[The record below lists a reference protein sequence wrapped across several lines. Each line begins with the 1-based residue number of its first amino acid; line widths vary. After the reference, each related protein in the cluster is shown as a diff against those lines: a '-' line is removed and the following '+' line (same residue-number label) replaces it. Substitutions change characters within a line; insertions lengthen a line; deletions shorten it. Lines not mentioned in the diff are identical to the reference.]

1 MATKTDVASRIPSS
15 KGGRFLGF
23 LAVGAT
29 GLVINQLAFWMLTD
43 VFGLY
48 YLWGFL
54 LATQFSTAW
63 NFVLLERYVF
73 EGRREG
79 RWARLGWYALMN
91 NIWNV
96 ASAPVMYA
104 MTTGLHVSHLWA
116 NWLVITGM
124 TLVRFAISNRLI
136 WRDRSGSGDGLGGG
150 DGFSGGDG
158 SPLGDGSGVDATG
171 VRPMTRK
178 RSWRYDVHGIV
189 RIVSQTPL
197 PELER
202 FEVPALLG
210 EPDIEV
216 VVSNRG
222 FGGLRRRVTVTEHD
236 GEVTYVE
243 QLGRFGFAAKIDIET
258 LSRIQVSKLLRRSP
272 HVAYTNVVEPV
283 VRWLMVR
290 KGYILAHAACLQID
304 GHGVLITAR
313 TDTGKTTTCLKSIR
327 EQGSGFVS
335 DDMVIID
342 HEGRALSFPKPL
354 TISSHTLHA
363 VKGAPMPTLT
373 RAALQIQ
380 GRIHSKFGRSVGMA
394 IGNAHLPVAT
404 MSALVQMAVP
414 PPKFHVDRLIP
425 EAELVSALDLDR
437 LVVIERGDALLRELD
452 EEAAFEILSENT
464 EDAYGFPPYPRI
476 EGWFTDGYVDDERAI
491 RRKLIARLE
500 SVHLR
505 TPDRNWYE
513 RLPQLAAGIAVPV
526 GGEVVRIEETGDVML
541 DLTGVGD
548 LEPVEPEGG
557 EVIALDTERHA
568 AESLASRFAQ
578 LSTNEAEEVERALSG
593 ALTLLQKVSDILD
606 QQSDREAPAVSG
618 LVASVRSL
626 RDARITQGKR

>member
-1 MATKTDVASRIPSS
+1 MATSTETPRVPSS
-15 KGGRFLGF
+15 RGGRFLGF

-29 GLVINQLAFWMLTD
+29 GLVVNQLAFWILTD

-73 EGRREG
+73 DGQKEG
-79 RWARLGWYALMN
+79 RWGRLGWYALMN

-96 ASAPVMYA
+96 ASAPLMYA
-104 MTTGLHVSHLWA
+104 MTSGFGVPHLWA

-136 WRDRSGSGDGLGGG
+136 WGDRSKGMDAA
-150 DGFSGGDG
+150 
-158 SPLGDGSGVDATG
+158 GVMPGMRQSTW
-171 VRPMTRK
+171 
-178 RSWRYDVHGIV
+178 SYDVHGIV
-189 RIVSQTPL
+189 RIASESPL

-202 FEVPALLG
+202 FEVPALI
-210 EPDIEV
+210 EAPDIEV
-216 VVSNRG
+216 TVSNRG
-222 FGGLRRRVTVTEHD
+222 FGGFRRRVSVTEEN

-243 QLGRFGFAAKIDIET
+243 QFGRFGFGAKIDVET

-283 VRWLMVR
+283 VRWVMVR

-313 TDTGKTTTCLKSIR
+313 TDTGKTTTCLKSIK

-342 HEGRALSFPKPL
+342 PEGHALSYPKPL

-425 EAELVSALDLDR
+425 EAELVRELDLDR

-452 EEAAFEILSENT
+452 EETAFEILSENT

-476 EGWFTDGYVDDERAI
+476 ETALTNGHADAERAI
-491 RRKLIARLE
+491 RRKLIGKVEA
-500 SVHLR
+500 VQLR

-513 RLPQLAAGIAVPV
+513 RLPQLAAGVAVPFGV
-526 GGEVVRIEETGDVML
+526 EVVRVDEPSDVML
-541 DLTGVGD
+541 DLTGVGAD
-548 LEPVEPEGG
+548 ADRTGADTDVTDARDGD
-557 EVIALDTERHA
+557 VILLDERVA
-568 AESLASRFAQ
+568 PDSIASRFAQ
-578 LSTNEAEEVERALSG
+578 LSPEEAEEVERALSG
-593 ALTLLQKVSDILD
+593 ALALLQKVSDILD
-606 QQSDREAPAVSG
+606 EQSDREAPAVSG
-618 LVASVRSL
+618 LLASVRSL
-626 RDARITQGKR
+626 RDARITQGKG

>member
-1 MATKTDVASRIPSS
+1 MATSTETPRISS

-29 GLVINQLAFWMLTD
+29 GLVINQLAFWLLTD

-73 EGRREG
+73 AGRREG

-104 MTTGLHVSHLWA
+104 ITSGLHVPHLWA

-136 WRDRSGSGDGLGGG
+136 WGDRSKGMDAA
-150 DGFSGGDG
+150 
-158 SPLGDGSGVDATG
+158 GVVPGMRQSTW
-171 VRPMTRK
+171 
-178 RSWRYDVHGIV
+178 SYDIHGIV
-189 RIVSQTPL
+189 RIASESPL

-202 FEVPALLG
+202 FEVPALIDA
-210 EPDIEV
+210 PDIEV
-216 VVSNRG
+216 TVSNRG
-222 FGGLRRRVTVTEHD
+222 FGGLRRRVTVSEED
-236 GEVTYVE
+236 GEVTYIE
-243 QLGRFGFAAKIDIET
+243 HLGRFGFAAKIDVET

-283 VRWLMVR
+283 VRWVMVR
-290 KGYILAHAACLQID
+290 KGYILAHAACLQLD

-313 TDTGKTTTCLKSIR
+313 TDTGKTTTCLKSIK

-342 HEGRALSFPKPL
+342 PEGHALSYPKPL

-363 VKGAPMPTLT
+363 VKGAPMPALT

-394 IGNAHLPVAT
+394 IGNVNLPVAT

-425 EAELVSALDLDR
+425 EAELVSSLDLDR

-452 EEAAFEILSENT
+452 EETAFEILSENT

-476 EGWFTDGYVDDERAI
+476 ESSLTNGYVEAERAI
-491 RRKLIARLE
+491 RRKVMGRLYA
-500 SVHLR
+500 VQLR
-505 TPDRNWYE
+505 TPDRNWFE
-513 RLPQLAAGIAVPV
+513 RLPQLAAGAAVPYGV
-526 GGEVVRIEETGDVML
+526 EVVRVEESGDVML
-541 DLTGVGD
+541 DLTGVGAD
-548 LEPVEPEGG
+548 TGGDEAETGAPEGD
-557 EVIALDTERHA
+557 VIVLDDRVA
-568 AESLASRFAQ
+568 PDSIASRFAQ
-578 LSTNEAEEVERALSG
+578 LTPEEAEEVERALSG
-593 ALTLLQKVSDILD
+593 ALALLQKVSDILD
-606 QQSDREAPAVSG
+606 EQSDREAPAVSG
-618 LVASVRSL
+618 LLASVRSL
-626 RDARITQGKR
+626 RDARITQGKG

>member
-1 MATKTDVASRIPSS
+1 MATSTETPRIPASR
-15 KGGRFLGF
+15 GGRFLGF

-29 GLVINQLAFWMLTD
+29 GLVVNQLAFWMLTD
-43 VFGLY
+43 VFKLY
-48 YLWGFL
+48 YLWAFL

-73 EGRREG
+73 DGRREG

-104 MTTGLHVSHLWA
+104 LTSSFHVPHLWA

-136 WRDRSGSGDGLGGG
+136 WGDRSSKGMDAA
-150 DGFSGGDG
+150 
-158 SPLGDGSGVDATG
+158 GVVPGMRQSTW
-171 VRPMTRK
+171 
-178 RSWRYDVHGIV
+178 SYDVHGIV
-189 RIVSQTPL
+189 RIASESPL

-202 FEVPALLG
+202 FEVPALIDA
-210 EPDIEV
+210 PDIEV
-216 VVSNRG
+216 TVSNRG
-222 FGGLRRRVTVTEHD
+222 FGGLRRRVSVTEEK

-243 QLGRFGFAAKIDIET
+243 QLGRFGFGAKIDVET

-313 TDTGKTTTCLKSIR
+313 TDTGKTTTCLKSIK

-342 HEGRALSFPKPL
+342 PEGHALSFPKPL

-425 EAELVSALDLDR
+425 EAELVRELDIDR
-437 LVVIERGDALLRELD
+437 LVVIDRGDALLRELD
-452 EEAAFEILSENT
+452 EETAFEILSENT

-476 EGWFTDGYVDDERAI
+476 ETALINGHAEAERAI
-491 RRKLIARLE
+491 RRKLIGKVEA
-500 SVHLR
+500 VHLR

-513 RLPQLAAGIAVPV
+513 RLPQLAAGIAVPF
-526 GGEVVRIEETGDVML
+526 GAEVVRVDEPSDVML
-541 DLTGVGD
+541 DLTGVGAED
-548 LEPVEPEGG
+548 RTGGDTAATDESEG
-557 EVIALDTERHA
+557 EVIVLDERVA
-568 AESLASRFAQ
+568 PDSIASRFAQ
-578 LSTNEAEEVERALSG
+578 LSPEEAEEVERALSG
-593 ALTLLQKVSDILD
+593 ALALLQKVSDILD
-606 QQSDREAPAVSG
+606 EQSDREAPAVSG
-618 LVASVRSL
+618 LLASVRSL
-626 RDARITQGKR
+626 RDARITQGKG

>member
-1 MATKTDVASRIPSS
+1 MATKTDVTSRIPSS

-29 GLVINQLAFWMLTD
+29 GLVINQLAFWLLTD

-104 MTTGLHVSHLWA
+104 ISTGLNVPHLWA

-136 WRDRSGSGDGLGGG
+136 WGAGSGDGRFGGG
-150 DGFSGGDG
+150 DGSG
-158 SPLGDGSGVDATG
+158 GVDAAG
-171 VRPMTRK
+171 VVPGRRGC
-178 RSWRYDVHGIV
+178 SWRYNVHDIV
-189 RIVSQTPL
+189 RIVSETPL

-202 FEVPALLG
+202 FEVPELHG

-216 VVSNRG
+216 AVSNKG

-243 QLGRFGFAAKIDIET
+243 HLGRFGFAAKIDVET
-258 LSRIQVSKLLRRSP
+258 LSQIQVSKLLRRSP

-304 GHGVLITAR
+304 GAVVAQDRRPGVDPSSNRGEPSRRRGRPHHAP
-313 TDTGKTTTCLKSIR
+313 
-327 EQGSGFVS
+327 GS
-335 DDMVIID
+335 
-342 HEGRALSFPKPL
+342 
-354 TISSHTLHA
+354 
-363 VKGAPMPTLT
+363 
-373 RAALQIQ
+373 AA
-380 GRIHSKFGRSVGMA
+380 
-394 IGNAHLPVAT
+394 
-404 MSALVQMAVP
+404 
-414 PPKFHVDRLIP
+414 
-425 EAELVSALDLDR
+425 
-437 LVVIERGDALLRELD
+437 
-452 EEAAFEILSENT
+452 
-464 EDAYGFPPYPRI
+464 
-476 EGWFTDGYVDDERAI
+476 
-491 RRKLIARLE
+491 
-500 SVHLR
+500 
-505 TPDRNWYE
+505 
-513 RLPQLAAGIAVPV
+513 
-526 GGEVVRIEETGDVML
+526 
-541 DLTGVGD
+541 
-548 LEPVEPEGG
+548 
-557 EVIALDTERHA
+557 ERHRRVFLSA
-568 AESLASRFAQ
+568 CRPVSRGRPRWPPH
-578 LSTNEAEEVERALSG
+578 S
-593 ALTLLQKVSDILD
+593 
-606 QQSDREAPAVSG
+606 
-618 LVASVRSL
+618 
-626 RDARITQGKR
+626 

>member
-1 MATKTDVASRIPSS
+1 MATSTETQPIPSS
-15 KGGRFLGF
+15 RRGRFLGF

-29 GLVINQLAFWMLTD
+29 GLVINQLAFWVLTD
-43 VFGLY
+43 VFGLF
-48 YLWGFL
+48 YLWAFL
-54 LATQFSTAW
+54 LSTQFSTAW

-73 EGRREG
+73 QGRREG

-96 ASAPVMYA
+96 ASAPVMYLITSGFGVA
-104 MTTGLHVSHLWA
+104 HLWA

-136 WRDRSGSGDGLGGG
+136 WRDH
-150 DGFSGGDG
+150 SGGLDAA
-158 SPLGDGSGVDATG
+158 GVVPGRRQT
-171 VRPMTRK
+171 
-178 RSWRYDVHGIV
+178 SWSYDVHGIV
-189 RIVSQTPL
+189 RIASETPL

-202 FEVPALLG
+202 FEVPALLDR
-210 EPDIEV
+210 PDIEV
-216 VVSNRG
+216 SVSNRG
-222 FGGLRRRVTVTEHD
+222 FGGLRRRVSVTEED
-236 GEVTYVE
+236 GEVTYIE
-243 QLGRFGFAAKIDIET
+243 HLGRFGFAAKIDVAT

-283 VRWLMVR
+283 VRWLVVR

-313 TDTGKTTTCLKSIR
+313 TDTGKTTTCLKSIK

-342 HEGRALSFPKPL
+342 PEGRALSYPKPL

-363 VKGAPMPTLT
+363 VKGAPMPAMQ

-394 IGNAHLPVAT
+394 IGNINLPIAT

-425 EAELVSALDLDR
+425 EAGLVSSLDLDR
-437 LVVIERGDALLRELD
+437 LVVIERGDAVLRELD

-476 EGWFTDGYVDDERAI
+476 ESTLSDGHVEEERAI
-491 RRKLIARLE
+491 RRKIVGRLE
-500 SVHLR
+500 SVLLR

-513 RLPQLAAGIAVPV
+513 RLPQLAEGIAVPFGV
-526 GGEVVRIEETGDVML
+526 DVVRVDEGGDVML
-541 DLTGVGD
+541 DLTGVGAD
-548 LEPVEPEGG
+548 DGDAEG
-557 EVIALDTERHA
+557 EVIALDTASSERGEVIA
-568 AESLASRFAQ
+568 LDERLTPETAASRFAQ
-578 LSTNEAEEVERALSG
+578 LSPKDAEEVEDALSD
-593 ALTLLQKVSDILD
+593 ALALLQKVSDILD

-618 LVASVRSL
+618 LVASVRLL
-626 RDARITQGKR
+626 RDARITQGKG

>member
-1 MATKTDVASRIPSS
+1 MATSTETPRAPSS
-15 KGGRFLGF
+15 RGGRFLGF

-29 GLVINQLAFWMLTD
+29 GLVVNQLAFWVLTD
-43 VFGLY
+43 VFKLY

-54 LATQFSTAW
+54 LATQFSTLW

-73 EGRREG
+73 VGRSEG
-79 RWARLGWYALMN
+79 RWGRLGWYALMN
-91 NIWNV
+91 NIWNI

-104 MTTGLHVSHLWA
+104 LTTSFQVPHLWA

-136 WRDRSGSGDGLGGG
+136 WGDRSKGMDAA
-150 DGFSGGDG
+150 
-158 SPLGDGSGVDATG
+158 GVMPGKRQATW
-171 VRPMTRK
+171 
-178 RSWRYDVHGIV
+178 SYDVHGIV
-189 RIVSQTPL
+189 RITSETPL

-202 FEVPALLG
+202 FEVPALVDT
-210 EPDIEV
+210 PDIDV
-216 VVSNRG
+216 TVSNRG
-222 FGGLRRRVTVTEHD
+222 FGGFRRRVSVTEDD
-236 GEVTYVE
+236 GEITYVE
-243 QLGRFGFAAKIDIET
+243 QLGRFGFATKIDVET

-283 VRWLMVR
+283 VRWVMVR

-313 TDTGKTTTCLKSIR
+313 TDTGKTTTCLKSIK

-342 HEGRALSFPKPL
+342 PEGHALSFPKPL

-363 VKGAPMPTLT
+363 VKGAPMPAFT

-425 EAELVSALDLDR
+425 EAELVRELDLDR

-452 EEAAFEILSENT
+452 EETAFEILSENT

-476 EGWFTDGYVDDERAI
+476 ETALINGQADAERAI
-491 RRKLIARLE
+491 RRKLIGKVEA
-500 SVHLR
+500 VQLR
-505 TPDRNWYE
+505 TPDRNWFE
-513 RLPQLAAGIAVPV
+513 RLPQLAAGLAVPY
-526 GGEVVRIEETGDVML
+526 GSEVVRVDETGGDVML
-541 DLTGVGD
+541 DLTGVGVD
-548 LEPVEPEGG
+548 DDRPDGDPVEPESTAPEG
-557 EVIALDTERHA
+557 EVIVLEERA
-568 AESLASRFAQ
+568 TPEPPTTRFAQ
-578 LSTNEAEEVERALSG
+578 LTPEEAEEVEHALSG
-593 ALTLLQKVSDILD
+593 ALTLLQKVADILD
-606 QQSDREAPAVSG
+606 EQSDREAPAVSG
-618 LVASVRSL
+618 LLASVRSL
-626 RDARITQGKR
+626 RDARITQGKG

>member
-1 MATKTDVASRIPSS
+1 MATSTQVPRVPSTR
-15 KGGRFLGF
+15 GGRFLGF

-29 GLVINQLAFWMLTD
+29 GLLINQLAFWMLTD

-63 NFVLLERYVF
+63 NFVLLERFVF
-73 EGRREG
+73 EGRRQG
-79 RWARLGWYALMN
+79 RWTRLGWYALMN

-96 ASAPVMYA
+96 ASAPVMYGI
-104 MTTGLHVSHLWA
+104 TTGFGVPHLWA
-116 NWLVITGM
+116 NWLVVSGM
-124 TLVRFAISNRLI
+124 TVVRFAISNRLI
-136 WRDRSGSGDGLGGG
+136 WHDSASRTNVAGMAPGMRQN
-150 DGFSGGDG
+150 
-158 SPLGDGSGVDATG
+158 
-171 VRPMTRK
+171 
-178 RSWRYDVHGIV
+178 SWSYDIHGIV
-189 RIVSQTPL
+189 GIASETPL

-210 EPDIEV
+210 APDIEV
-216 VVSNRG
+216 TVSNRG
-222 FGGLRRRVTVTEHD
+222 FGGLRRRVSVTEAD
-236 GEVTYVE
+236 GHITYIE
-243 QLGRFGFAAKIDIET
+243 HLGRFGFAAKIDVEN

-283 VRWLMVR
+283 VRWVMVR

-313 TDTGKTTTCLKSIR
+313 TDTGKTTTCLMSIK

-342 HEGRALSFPKPL
+342 PEGRALSYPKPL

-363 VKGAPMPTLT
+363 VKGAPMSLAG
-373 RAALQIQ
+373 RAALQVQ
-380 GRIHSKFGRSVGMA
+380 GRLHSKFGRSVGMA
-394 IGNAHLPVAT
+394 MGNINLPVAT
-404 MSALVQMAVP
+404 MSAVVQMIVP

-425 EAELVSALDLDR
+425 EAELVSALDLHR
-437 LVVIERGDALLRELD
+437 LVVIERGEAVLRELD
-452 EEAAFEILSENT
+452 EETAFEILSENT

-476 EGWFTDGYVDDERAI
+476 EAALTNGHVEAERAI
-491 RRKLIARLE
+491 RRKVVSGLDAVL
-500 SVHLR
+500 LR
-505 TPDRNWYE
+505 TPDRAWFE
-513 RLPQLAAGIAVPV
+513 RLPSLAAGTAIMTTS
-526 GGEVVRIEETGDVML
+526 EVVRIDDSGDVML

-548 LEPVEPEGG
+548 PEPEPTNG
-557 EVIALDTERHA
+557 EVIAFATGDRS
-568 AESLASRFAQ
+568 AESMASRFAQ
-578 LSTNEAEEVERALSG
+578 LSPQEAEEVERALSG

-618 LVASVRSL
+618 LMASVRSL

>member
-1 MATKTDVASRIPSS
+1 MAASAETPRIPSRR
-15 KGGRFLGF
+15 GGRFLGF

-29 GLVINQLAFWMLTD
+29 GLVINQLAFWLLTD

-73 EGRREG
+73 EGRADG

-104 MTTGLHVSHLWA
+104 ITSGPLHVAHLWA
-116 NWLVITGM
+116 NWFVITGM

-136 WRDRSGSGDGLGGG
+136 WGDRVRSGDGGG
-150 DGFSGGDG
+150 SG
-158 SPLGDGSGVDATG
+158 GVDATG
-171 VRPMTRK
+171 VVPGTRK
-178 RSWRYDVHGIV
+178 TSWRYDIHGIV
-189 RIVSQTPL
+189 RIESETPL

-202 FEVPALLG
+202 FEVPDLLV
-210 EPDIEV
+210 EPDIRV
-216 VVSNRG
+216 AVSNRG
-222 FGGLRRRVTVTEHD
+222 FGGLRRRVTVTEQD
-236 GEVTYVE
+236 GEVTYAE
-243 QLGRFGFAAKIDIET
+243 HLGRFGFAAKIDVET

-342 HEGRALSFPKPL
+342 PDGRALSYPKPL

-363 VKGAPMPTLT
+363 VKGAPMPAMT

-425 EAELVSALDLDR
+425 EAELVASLDLDR
-437 LVVIERGDALLRELD
+437 LVVIERGEALLQELD
-452 EEAAFEILSENT
+452 GETAFEILSENT

-476 EGWFTDGYVDDERAI
+476 ESSFTEGYVDAERAI
-491 RRKLIARLE
+491 RRSLIERLE
-500 SVHLR
+500 AVLLR
-505 TPDRNWYE
+505 TPDRNWFE
-513 RLPQLAAGIAVPV
+513 RLPQLAAGIAAPFGV
-526 GGEVVRIEETGDVML
+526 ELVRVEETGDVML
-541 DLTGVGD
+541 DLTGVGVD
-548 LEPVEPEGG
+548 LEPEEEPGDG
-557 EVIALDTERHA
+557 AVITLETERHA
-568 AESLASRFAQ
+568 ESIASRFAQ
-578 LSTNEAEEVERALSG
+578 LSPEEAEEVEQSLSG
-593 ALTLLQKVSDILD
+593 ALALLQKVSDILD